1 MSDFQN
7 VLLKGE
13 KLLWTGKPA
22 RGLLFTPQ
30 DWFWIP
36 FSLMWCGFAIFWE
49 ATVVSSPKS
58 PDFMKLWGVPFVLV
72 GLYMVVGRF
81 VLDAWLRRGAR
92 YAVTNKRV
100 LISRPW
106 PFASFSAMGLRPDAG
121 TSSSRLTRMVGGPF
135 ASARRYRPARA
146 ATAPWRR
153 LRSIPRCSFWRST
166 TRGEFHQIIQEA
178 AQGDAA

>member
-1 MSDFQN
+1 MFDFQN
-7 VLLKGE
+7 DLLKGE

-106 PFASFSAMGLRPDAG
+106 PFASFSAMGLRQAPDIVLTVNANGRGTIRFGPAISAG
-121 TSSSRLTRMVGGPF
+121 
-135 ASARRYRPARA
+135 ARRNGSMATPSLDPTMQFLAIDDAR
-146 ATAPWRR
+146 RVY
-153 LRSIPRCSFWRST
+153 
-166 TRGEFHQIIQEA
+166 QIIQEV